1 MSFLFEGES
10 SMISNYKLD
19 SEDEKII
26 VMINEEDHIREQCLE
41 NGFNLYKPFRRLS
54 KIDDEILS
62 TLPIAFDNNL
72 GFITASPSNLGT
84 GMRASV
90 MLFLPACDLL
100 GKMDEIFA
108 KDVEK
113 FSEQEIEKLMQLKD
127 KLLQNLSILER
138 NFAKLAEN
146 MNALLSD
153 FNKTKNAF
161 KMAKEQFS
169 VSKQN
174 YDKAVEEAEPKKQEI
189 SKKLASLE
197 KGIDAKIIDA
207 YKKRRNEN
215 IFPVVVALAGNCCG
229 GCRVELSMANLS
241 KLKED
246 KILTCEHCHRIIY
259 VK

>member
-1 MSFLFEGES
+1 MDINKILEYQ
-10 SMISNYKLD
+10 NLD
-19 SEDEKII
+19 SELFKIEKNLRENQDKKTATQMQNNAK
-26 VMINEEDHIREQCLE
+26 VAQERSFKLNEKASELAKECE
-41 NGFNLYKPFRRLS
+41 NTKKQF
-54 KIDDEILS
+54 KIQK
-62 TLPIAFDNNL
+62 N
-72 GFITASPSNLGT
+72 
-84 GMRASV
+84 
-90 MLFLPACDLL
+90 
-100 GKMDEIFA
+100 KMDEIFA

-113 FSEQEIEKLMQLKD
+113 LSEQEIEKLMQLKD

-161 KMAKEQFS
+161 QMAKEQFS

-246 KILTCEHCHRIIY
+246 KILKCEHCHRIIY